1 MTSGRKNSTVNS
13 MFYNFCLI
21 LGVFIAPAL
30 SFFVIYSICSS
41 FFFDALS
48 SISFFS
54 FAALIFLSSSFSVFA
69 VFISSNCFLRATIY
83 LS

>member
-30 SFFVIYSICSS
+30 SFFVIYSICS
-41 FFFDALS
+41 FFIYIVKSIVVLLIYVMPDAP
-48 SISFFS
+48 
-54 FAALIFLSSSFSVFA
+54 
-69 VFISSNCFLRATIY
+69 RD
-83 LS
+83 